1 MEVPEVDGVE
11 RLGPVA
17 RVDAAPLGAPAL
29 AAPCPAGQDGSM
41 ARYTGME
48 HASSR
53 DPHDWGR
60 AMAVALNRL
69 LDAARQ
75 DRNYVGHEHLLGED
89 LTMRIEAEG
98 DGATVHLTWAPAE
111 ADESTA
117 GAADGGA
124 ADAEAH
130 IAVEEA
136 IEGSGRGG

>member
-1 MEVPEVDGVE
+1 
-11 RLGPVA
+11 
-17 RVDAAPLGAPAL
+17 
-29 AAPCPAGQDGSM
+29 
-41 ARYTGME
+41 ME

-69 LDAARQ
+69 LEAAQQ

-98 DGATVHLTWAPAE
+98 DGATVHLAWAPAE
-111 ADESTA
+111 DESGAAAA
-117 GAADGGA
+117 GDVSGDAAADGGD
-124 ADAEAH
+124 ADTDAH
-130 IAVEEA
+130 VAVEEA

>member
-1 MEVPEVDGVE
+1 
-11 RLGPVA
+11 
-17 RVDAAPLGAPAL
+17 
-29 AAPCPAGQDGSM
+29 M
-41 ARYTGME
+41 ARYTAME

-69 LDAARQ
+69 LEAARQ

-98 DGATVHLTWAPAE
+98 DGATVHLAWAPEDTE
-111 ADESTA
+111 ADP
-117 GAADGGA
+117 DP
-124 ADAEAH
+124 H
-130 IAVEEA
+130 VAVEEA

>member
-1 MEVPEVDGVE
+1 
-11 RLGPVA
+11 
-17 RVDAAPLGAPAL
+17 
-29 AAPCPAGQDGSM
+29 
-41 ARYTGME
+41 ME

-98 DGATVHLTWAPAE
+98 DGATVHLAWSPAE
-111 ADESTA
+111 SGDKGRSSDAPDAPDPA
-117 GAADGGA
+117 GAAGVA
-124 ADAEAH
+124 ESDAEAH
-130 IAVEEA
+130 AAVEEA

>member
-1 MEVPEVDGVE
+1 
-11 RLGPVA
+11 
-17 RVDAAPLGAPAL
+17 
-29 AAPCPAGQDGSM
+29 
-41 ARYTGME
+41 ME

-69 LDAARQ
+69 LEAAQQ

-89 LTMRIEAEG
+89 LTMRIESEG

-111 ADESTA
+111 AEGNGKDS
-117 GAADGGA
+117 GNDDGGGPPPSSGLPGGA
-124 ADAEAH
+124 ADPNGH
-130 IAVEEA
+130 VPVEEA